1 MSRFLAARDDG
12 HQHACMQWCRVLMFV
27 SALTVM
33 TASCTSTPEVRTSA
47 AVDSGWL
54 PLSKTLKADPK
65 LEEAAA
71 LLCARDTDAVIDDD
85 VRAAVG
91 IWEGRVAGVLNSDRA
106 GAVRDSEA
114 IFADQGFTHFGL
126 AEGRTSS
133 GQGCVAVVAS
143 RRLLDVQTLPKL
155 LSKKDQPATLTVSLS
170 SRRSGLVFVQS
181 PDGLVD
187 RLVLDASGQRQQL
200 TLPFR
205 KEGRHAVEVLVDEVD
220 TDGNPR
226 GAPEVALLWP
236 YVRGQLGSSMPVPA
250 VLFPDDGHD
259 DQALTYRAEA
269 LVQRL
274 RNEQLLEPVKISPAL
289 GDVAHD
295 RAFAVGSE
303 AALGHRING
312 KDPRTALR
320 EKFGAE
326 PRAQFIRLAEVQA
339 RGSTLKDAW
348 NAMVD
353 SPAHRF
359 ELVSMGVTHAG
370 VAVVRNVDALQRP
383 TVTLVALLGRRPPT
397 REPVA
402 VQQKILDEV
411 NRLRTSRGFDAL
423 TVSDSLDSAAKR
435 LANRMMEVGRVD
447 DSLLGGPVGEV
458 ALEADASIT
467 RVHPLVARTDDPL
480 LLSPF
485 LPLFDQDTTSMGMG
499 LALQKDEGVFYVVIL
514 AGVGVSA
521 D

>member
-1 MSRFLAARDDG
+1 MSL
-12 HQHACMQWCRVLMFV
+12 
-27 SALTVM
+27 ST
-33 TASCTSTPEVRTSA
+33 SCTSTPEVRA
-47 AVDSGWL
+47 GGVIDSSWL
-54 PLSKTLKADPK
+54 PLSKTLQSDPK

-91 IWEGRVAGVLNSDRA
+91 IWEGRVAGVLNSDRE
-106 GAVRDSEA
+106 GSIRDSAA
-114 IFADQGFTHFGL
+114 IFADQGFTHYGL
-126 AEGRTSS
+126 AEGQTSS
-133 GQGCVAVVAS
+133 GQNCVAVVAS
-143 RRLLDVQTLPKL
+143 RRLLEVQTLPKL
-155 LSKKDQPATLTVSLS
+155 LSKKDQPTTLTVSLS
-170 SRRSGLVFVQS
+170 SRRTGLVFVQS

-187 RLVLDASGQRQQL
+187 RLVLDSSGQRQQL

-205 KEGRHAVEVLVDEVD
+205 KEGRHAVEVLVDDVD
-220 TDGNPR
+220 ADGR
-226 GAPEVALLWP
+226 AKGTPEVALLWP
-236 YVRGQLGSSMPVPA
+236 YVRGQIGMAMPVPV
-250 VLFPDDGHD
+250 VLFPDEGHD

-289 GDVAHD
+289 GSVAHG

-303 AALGHRING
+303 AALGHRVDG
-312 KDPRTALR
+312 KDPRAALR
-320 EKFGAE
+320 EKFGDE

-348 NAMVD
+348 NALVD

-370 VAVVRNVDALQRP
+370 VAVVRNEDALHRP

-397 REPVA
+397 RDPVE
-402 VQQKILDEV
+402 VQAKILAEV

-423 TVSDSLDSAAKR
+423 SVSDSLDTAAKR

-447 DSLLGGPVGEV
+447 ETLLGGPVGEV

-467 RVHPLVARTDDPL
+467 RVTPLLARTDDPL
-480 LLSPF
+480 LLAPF
-485 LPLFDQDTTSMGMG
+485 APLFDQDTTAMGMG
-499 LALQKDEGVFYVVIL
+499 LALQPVEGVFYVVIL